1 MRPAAA
7 KKEAGAEG
15 KKHWI
20 HGPPCSLV
28 TTRRKYPGFQFLSL
42 DADHM
47 WRLQLESMVY

>member
-7 KKEAGAEG
+7 KKGAGAEG

-28 TTRRKYPGFQFLSL
+28 TTRRKCPSFQLPTL

-47 WRLQLESMVY
+47 GRLQSETLLC